1 VRQAH
6 NQAFRLITNGRKHR
20 LVRLSRGVSRYFC
33 MVFSIWSLGN
43 LIYRTRLKMA
53 ASMLNFQGYA
63 DFADYFGPRWNYYL
77 GDIIASIPVPMKFKK
92 GDFQSGLAVKIL
104 NDFAEN
110 PFPYLDAETKKT
122 LLAVNT
128 MLLRKFSELGMR

>member
-1 VRQAH
+1 
-6 NQAFRLITNGRKHR
+6 
-20 LVRLSRGVSRYFC
+20 
-33 MVFSIWSLGN
+33 

-53 ASMLNFQGYA
+53 ASMLNFQGYE

-77 GDIIASIPVPMKFKK
+77 GDIIAAIPVPMKFKK

-110 PFPYLDAETKKT
+110 PFPYLDA
-122 LLAVNT
+122 
-128 MLLRKFSELGMR
+128 